1 MFADK
6 AIAFFRNLRPPQHL
20 PPGVETL
27 YPHRQPAVQ
36 EAIQSF
42 FHKYYNDNLPRYML
56 VGINPGRFGAG
67 ITGINFTAPRQLSEN
82 CGIGHPFDNTS
93 ELSAEFM
100 YTMIEAFGGTETF
113 FKKFYIGS
121 VSPIGFT
128 QNGKNLN
135 YYDDPKL
142 AEAIRP
148 FALKC
153 LRRQISFGINRRV
166 AICIGGDK
174 NHRFLRNLNEEYDL
188 FDELLVVPHPRFI
201 MQYRRS
207 QLSLYIQEYLNALL
221 YCVKE

>member
-6 AIAFFRNLRPPQHL
+6 AIAFFRDLRPPQHL

-27 YPHRQPAVQ
+27 YPHRQPAVR
-36 EAIQSF
+36 ETIQSF
-42 FHKYYNDNLPRYML
+42 FHKYYDDDLPRYML
-56 VGINPGRFGAG
+56 VGINPGRYGAG
-67 ITGINFTAPRQLSEN
+67 ITGINFTAPRQLSEY
-82 CGIGHPFDNTS
+82 CGIAHPFGNTS
-93 ELSAEFM
+93 ELSAEFI
-100 YTMIEAFGGTETF
+100 YTMINAFGGTKVF
-113 FKKFYIGS
+113 FTQFYIGS
-121 VSPIGFT
+121 VSPIGFI

-142 AEAIRP
+142 AETIRP

-174 NHRFLRNLNEEYDL
+174 NHRYLSKLNEEYGL

-207 QLSLYIQEYLNALL
+207 QLPFYIQEYLNALL